1 MTANT
6 NTQPDALRLADLI
19 DQYNTGVCSQAIY
32 EDYARAAAELRRL
45 HAECEALRSVVD
57 RLLSMDVRGY
67 TLADRLQF
75 TTAGRSI
82 LDAARAAGEMQ

>member
-1 MTANT
+1 MT
-6 NTQPDALRLADLI
+6 TQPQPEALRLADRLS
-19 DQYNTGVCSQAIY
+19 GVNY
-32 EDYARAAAELRRL
+32 LPDDTVKAAAELRRL

-75 TTAGRSI
+75 TLAGRSI
-82 LDAARAAGEMQ
+82 LDAARAAKEQSK